1 MLAEDQWKQI
11 RPIRWKKGQ
20 RPEFRLSVT
29 GVTREDERQ
38 LRKTAKGM
46 GLSFSLFFAVLARA
60 FRDHR
65 VIILPDGAKFDEL
78 IDNRLVERIDELV
91 EKRIRKM
98 LADANIS
105 DPYMK

>member
-46 GLSFSLFFAVLARA
+46 GLSFSLSSPYSLVLSGITGSSSCPM
-60 FRDHR
+60 
-65 VIILPDGAKFDEL
+65 VP
-78 IDNRLVERIDELV
+78 
-91 EKRIRKM
+91 
-98 LADANIS
+98 S
-105 DPYMK
+105 STS